1 MSGIAELTVAM
12 EAYFDGIHHGDLDL
26 LGSVLHP
33 EIRLVCRRD
42 GLSLDK
48 DAYLGIVGGRPSPAA
63 RGDDRFDEILSV
75 STATPTTAHVRAR
88 LAYLPKVFTDELVF
102 VREDGRWWIISK
114 VWDYD
119 LVPET
124 AGGAAAAGGSQ

>member
-1 MSGIAELTVAM
+1 MSGIAELAAAM
-12 EAYFDGIHHGDLDL
+12 DAYFDGIHHGDLDL

-33 EIRLVCRRD
+33 EIRLICRRD
-42 GLSLDK
+42 GLSLDR

-102 VREDGRWWIISK
+102 VREDSRWQIISK
-114 VWDYD
+114 VWDYT
-119 LVPET
+119 LEPQT
-124 AGGAAAAGGSQ
+124 AGESPAGESQ